1 MKQYIMVIDEGTTG
15 TRSLIFNKDFR
26 IVAQSYEEFTQY
38 TPSEDKVEHN
48 AMEIYEKSVEM
59 CKKAIAQAGIDPAD
73 IAAIGITNQRATAV
87 VWDKQTGEPLYNAI
101 VWQDT
106 RTAAQC
112 QAINDGPWGEK
123 ARKATGWTVAPVYS
137 SMMLKWFMENA
148 PAIGSKID
156 AGEALFGTMDTWLI
170 WKLTGGKVHKV
181 SYSNASVMGSY
192 DLHTGKWYQE
202 FLDFLGIP
210 VDIYP
215 VVEDDSGD
223 FGVTEPEIFGA
234 AIPITGVIAD
244 QHAALYAQGCR
255 KQGSCKITNG
265 TGSFL
270 DVNVG
275 NKLTISDEGL
285 NTVIAWKIG
294 DDITYALEGYE
305 DVTGS
310 AVQWLR
316 DGLQCIQTSAE
327 TETLARSVDSAN
339 GVYFVPALT
348 GLSAPYH
355 DPFAR
360 GTIFGITRGTTK
372 AHIVRATLEGI
383 AYRLRD
389 ILDVVEKE
397 SGVKME
403 QIRIDG
409 GASKNDFL
417 AQRMADML
425 VAQVDRPFSVE
436 ATSLGAAE
444 MAGLAVGLWQE
455 SDFDACLEIEKSFV
469 PEMSAEQR
477 ESRYKDWKAAI
488 QRSIG
493 WMNRSV

>member
-59 CKKAIAQAGIDPAD
+59 CQKAIAQAGIDPAD

-137 SMMLKWFMENA
+137 SMMLKWFMENV

-202 FLDFLGIP
+202 
-210 VDIYP
+210 
-215 VVEDDSGD
+215 
-223 FGVTEPEIFGA
+223 
-234 AIPITGVIAD
+234 
-244 QHAALYAQGCR
+244 
-255 KQGSCKITNG
+255 
-265 TGSFL
+265 FL

-455 SDFDACLEIEKSFV
+455 SDFDACLEIKKSFV
-469 PEMSAEQR
+469 PEMPAEQR

>member
-1 MKQYIMVIDEGTTG
+1 
-15 TRSLIFNKDFR
+15 
-26 IVAQSYEEFTQY
+26 
-38 TPSEDKVEHN
+38 
-48 AMEIYEKSVEM
+48 
-59 CKKAIAQAGIDPAD
+59 
-73 IAAIGITNQRATAV
+73 
-87 VWDKQTGEPLYNAI
+87 
-101 VWQDT
+101 
-106 RTAAQC
+106 
-112 QAINDGPWGEK
+112 
-123 ARKATGWTVAPVYS
+123 
-137 SMMLKWFMENA
+137 
-148 PAIGSKID
+148 
-156 AGEALFGTMDTWLI
+156 
-170 WKLTGGKVHKV
+170 
-181 SYSNASVMGSY
+181 VMGSY

-223 FGVTEPEIFGA
+223 FGVTEPEIFGT

-255 KQGSCKITNG
+255 KQSACKITNG

-327 TETLARSVDSAN
+327 SETLARSVDSAN

-355 DPFAR
+355 DPFAL

-372 AHIVRATLEGI
+372 AHIVRATLEWI
-383 AYRLRD
+383 AYLLRD

-409 GASKNDFL
+409 EESKNDFL
-417 AQRMADML
+417 AQHMAYML

-488 QRSIG
+488 QHSIG